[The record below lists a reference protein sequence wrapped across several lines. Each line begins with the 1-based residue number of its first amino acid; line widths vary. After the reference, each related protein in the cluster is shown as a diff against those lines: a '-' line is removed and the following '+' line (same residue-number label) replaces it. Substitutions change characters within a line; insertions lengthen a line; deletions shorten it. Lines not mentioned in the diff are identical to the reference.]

1 MVLPIL
7 VSCVSHVKRISSDFS
22 FYANVAGA
30 HGRLYQYEITQKDGK
45 TECTYVRM
53 HKRKHKCGEKRNK
66 GWGGSAGVEKKVK
79 RREKRERDAY
89 TSATPRYHE
98 LRCSLRMYY
107 TYADAACTCKHVHTS
122 SWPQS
127 AGASRGMQSKTQQRD
142 RARPTCKIRSRVY
155 VILYLSIFRDA
166 PKFTEDKGERE
177 RISVCRQFII
187 FARKNPY
194 GAYERCIQERRCRY
208 VKHLADVLLFLY
220 DPSLLT
226 SRNKFLNFL
235 FLKKGAFFGR

>member
-1 MVLPIL
+1 
-7 VSCVSHVKRISSDFS
+7 
-22 FYANVAGA
+22 
-30 HGRLYQYEITQKDGK
+30 
-45 TECTYVRM
+45 M

-166 PKFTEDKGERE
+166 PKFTRDKGERE
-177 RISVCRQFII
+177 DIGVSTIHYFCT
-187 FARKNPY
+187 
-194 GAYERCIQERRCRY
+194 QE
-208 VKHLADVLLFLY
+208 
-220 DPSLLT
+220 SLWSLWEMYT
-226 SRNKFLNFL
+226 REKMSIC
-235 FLKKGAFFGR
+235 